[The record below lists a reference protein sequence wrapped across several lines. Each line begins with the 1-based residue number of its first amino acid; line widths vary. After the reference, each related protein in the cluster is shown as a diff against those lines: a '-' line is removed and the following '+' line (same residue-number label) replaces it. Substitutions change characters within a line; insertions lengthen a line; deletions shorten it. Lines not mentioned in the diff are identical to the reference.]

1 MVSNYS
7 ADPIIYSRVVTN
19 IISALVAR
27 DANLSISNRSLHH
40 IFSGA
45 LPEKRNLPSA
55 LEGKSTSWV
64 QATRDVL
71 EGWK

>member
-1 MVSNYS
+1 MVKITQYRETLIFPFQIE
-7 ADPIIYSRVVTN
+7 AF
-19 IISALVAR
+19 IISSQRV
-27 DANLSISNRSLHH
+27 
-40 IFSGA
+40 

-64 QATRDVL
+64 QATKDVL